1 MSQANNFAPCFCV
14 IGSMTQAMK
23 AQRILSAAAIHA
35 RVEKADSATTRR
47 GCAYAIYYPCEQDAN
62 VRAILRQSGIRIKG
76 GG

>member
-1 MSQANNFAPCFCV
+1 MSQAYNSAPCFCV

-23 AQRILSAAAIHA
+23 AQRILSSAAIHCK
-35 RVEKADSATTRR
+35 VEKADSSITRR

-62 VRAILRQSGIRIKG
+62 VRLILRQSGIRIKG